1 MKKKTNKPNALK
13 IALFVFFGITI
24 VGLTASLFGG
34 LKGNNKI
41 SGSDT
46 HKHSFEV
53 VSTVPGTCTEP
64 GTETVK
70 CTDCSFKTTREI
82 PADHNYSDFEICKN
96 CGYSAVHTRINDSV
110 YVNWDEC
117 TYSFGTIDISDPCVF
132 LVLFNQGTI
141 YEDGYYVYYDGSLNS
156 FTSDKFMSENCEL
169 QVTDG
174 ELVLDSLTGD
184 LFGENGTVTIYIAD
198 PSAAYFYLTP
208 DCYYFYEG
216 EQIIPFDFYTDG
228 NLIEPYCIESELF
241 CADDL
246 VVTMKDYITA
256 FFSIQLYD
264 VLTGAHV
271 SSFEISNNVPNSNP
285 EISFTLSKGIYR
297 MESYE
302 A

>member
-1 MKKKTNKPNALK
+1 MLKKKNFKTILIIFA
-13 IALFVFFGITI
+13 VITA
-24 VGLTASLFGG
+24 VGLTASIFGG
-34 LKGNNKI
+34 FKGIDKDAE
-41 SGSDT
+41 SDT
-46 HKHSFEV
+46 HKHNFEV

-70 CTDCSFKTTREI
+70 CTDCSFKTTREV
-82 PADHNYSDFEICKN
+82 PVNHNYSDFEICN
-96 CGYSAVHTRINDSV
+96 DCGYSKVHTRIIDPIDL
-110 YVNWDEC
+110 NWDET
-117 TYSFGTIDISDPCVF
+117 TYSLGTINISDPCVL

-184 LFGENGTVTIYIAD
+184 VFGENGTVTIYIAD

-208 DCYYFYEG
+208 DCYYSYEG

-228 NLIEPYCIESELF
+228 NLIEPYYIESELV

-256 FFSIQLYD
+256 FFSIQFYD